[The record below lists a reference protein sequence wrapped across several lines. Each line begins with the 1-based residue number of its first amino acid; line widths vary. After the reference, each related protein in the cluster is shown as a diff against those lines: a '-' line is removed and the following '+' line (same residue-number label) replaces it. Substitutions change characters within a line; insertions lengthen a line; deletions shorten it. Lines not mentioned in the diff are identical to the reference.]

1 MHIMYIGMGP
11 ISLLKA
17 DFFVDMFQ
25 CATCGSEYS
34 SRFALKRHRR
44 KRHPAEP
51 APTVQSSVV
60 PTKSAHQPN
69 VPASSARPPNVPAP
83 HSARSGI
90 IRAVEHL
97 KAEWRQRPA
106 LLAKRSAEIVGGLR
120 QRAPG
125 LKPDVYLAIVMAAK
139 AFSGRSHR
147 SEAVQTGK
155 GAAPQQPRVR
165 LGIDELITPYHV
177 PVGPRQS
184 RRGDPLLDC
193 VRRKLP
199 FTSSGSTPDVARDP
213 EEEWRVQIWRCY
225 GTMEIQPPSP
235 FGLRWAPASIFS
247 SREPTGAGPM
257 SPGEGALV
265 T

>member
-1 MHIMYIGMGP
+1 MHIMYIGMGH
-11 ISLLKA
+11 ISLLTD

-25 CATCGSEYS
+25 CATCGPEYS

-165 LGIDELITPYHV
+165 LGIDELTTPYHV

-225 GTMEIQPPSP
+225 GTMEINRRLRSGCVGRQPVYFPPGSP
-235 FGLRWAPASIFS
+235 QVLGRCHQERVLW
-247 SREPTGAGPM
+247 
-257 SPGEGALV
+257 
-265 T
+265 